1 MASNPLHSTNLF
13 DLTGCIAVVTGGGT
27 GLGLMMAKALEANG
41 AKVYIIGRR
50 LEVLQAAAKQAK
62 FNNIH
67 PLQCSITSHTEL
79 QSAVDQISAQDGY
92 INLLIN
98 NAGISTPNLGPHNT
112 RPTPK
117 WDIAKVRDYWF
128 QKSFEDYAAVFET
141 NTTAALMVTFAFL
154 ELLDKGNKIRA
165 AGIGSPGAQTNG
177 SGIANGG
184 TSRQYI
190 RSQVVTVSSVGGLGR
205 DNSAFI
211 YGASKAGT
219 THMMKNLA
227 TYLAPWRIRVNIVA
241 PGYFDTDMMAG
252 FCKATHGRLPMAMA
266 PEERFGDSQEIG
278 GTIVYLASK
287 AGAYCNGL
295 VLLVDGGYVSNKPSS
310 Y

>member
-1 MASNPLHSTNLF
+1 MALNPLHSTNLF

-50 LEVLQAAAKQAK
+50 FEVLQAAAKQAK

-67 PLQCSITSHTEL
+67 PLQGSITSHTEL
-79 QSAVDQISAQDGY
+79 QSAVDHINTQDGY

-117 WDIAKVRDYWF
+117 WDIVKVRDYWF

-154 ELLDKGNKIRA
+154 ELLDKGNKVRA
-165 AGIGSPGAQTNG
+165 AGAGSPGALTNG
-177 SGIANGG
+177 NGIANGG
-184 TSRQYI
+184 TSRPYI
-190 RSQVVTVSSVGGLGR
+190 RSQVITVSSVGGLGR

-227 TYLAPWRIRVNIVA
+227 TYLAPWRIRVNIAA